1 MTVVAWVLA
10 FVGALLA
17 FLLAAGSAA
26 GFVRR
31 IDFYSA
37 LAVTP
42 LPALAMY
49 FSAPAL
55 YKAISAGTHPKD
67 LLYVAGPF
75 VIGVFTL
82 LGTFASFRQQQS
94 GGRPRHRS

>member
-1 MTVVAWVLA
+1 MSIVAWVLA
-10 FVGALLA
+10 LIGALLA

-26 GFVRR
+26 GLVRR

-42 LPALAMY
+42 LPVLAMY
-49 FSAPAL
+49 LSTPAL
-55 YKAISAGTHPKD
+55 FKAVEAGTNPKD
-67 LLYVAGPF
+67 LLFVAGPF
-75 VIGVFTL
+75 LIGCFTL

-94 GGRPRHRS
+94 GRRRQH